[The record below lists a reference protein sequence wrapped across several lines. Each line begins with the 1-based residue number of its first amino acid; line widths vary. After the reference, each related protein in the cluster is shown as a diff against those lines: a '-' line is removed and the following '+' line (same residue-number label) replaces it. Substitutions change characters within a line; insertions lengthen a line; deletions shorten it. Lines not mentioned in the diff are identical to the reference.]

1 MPDIEGTVKGKDL
14 TQVYLFPN
22 RNPNTVASVTGDDG
36 AGDTSSI
43 EGTEE

>member
-1 MPDIEGTVKGKDL
+1 MPDIEGTEKHVL
-14 TQVYLFPN
+14 SNIYLYPVIK
-22 RNPNTVASVTGDDG
+22 RPLADITGDDG